1 MATDIAKFCGTRGP
15 IMTPEGSVPE
25 DLSHMQNRKLAA
37 SHILMN
43 NVSGSS

>member
-1 MATDIAKFCGTRGP
+1 
-15 IMTPEGSVPE
+15 MTQEGSAPE

-37 SHILMN
+37 SYILMN

>member
-1 MATDIAKFCGTRGP
+1 
-15 IMTPEGSVPE
+15 MTQEGSAPE

-37 SHILMN
+37 SYILM